1 VVYLLA
7 SSEDNSRTS
16 SNNDEK
22 QRQQSMQ
29 FRILDKL
36 YTKSKGY
43 KYAFIPFDSL
53 KELEAVDNTEKQEL
67 VRKSFESLRGAGL
80 ADSKAIGNA
89 SITYEGVKEYETAI
103 LSYPESST
111 RFPLDAIAKLITEE
125 KKNEI
130 KINKSQRRAFL
141 AKAYELSKGKS
152 SKVLNSLKIGKI
164 LEYDQRTIERI
175 HFYFQ
180 DEGAIKPYAIGGD
193 FTITPKG
200 IELAREQSND

>member
-1 VVYLLA
+1 MA
-7 SSEDNSRTS
+7 SSKDNNSPPTS
-16 SNNDEK
+16 SDNDEK
-22 QRQQSMQ
+22 PQLQQSMQ

-36 YTKSKGY
+36 YTESKGY
-43 KYAFIPFDSL
+43 KYAFIPFATL
-53 KELEAVDNTEKQEL
+53 KELEPANNAEKQEL
-67 VRKSFESLRGAGL
+67 VHKSFESLRGAGL
-80 ADSKAIGNA
+80 ADSKAMGNA
-89 SITYEGVKEYETAI
+89 NITYEGVKEYERAI
-103 LSYPESST
+103 LSYPDSST
-111 RFPLDAIAKLITEE
+111 RFPIDAIAEAITEG

-141 AKAYELSKGKS
+141 SKAYKLSKGNTS
-152 SKVLNSLKIGKI
+152 EVLNSVKIGKI

-200 IELAREQSND
+200 VELAREQSND